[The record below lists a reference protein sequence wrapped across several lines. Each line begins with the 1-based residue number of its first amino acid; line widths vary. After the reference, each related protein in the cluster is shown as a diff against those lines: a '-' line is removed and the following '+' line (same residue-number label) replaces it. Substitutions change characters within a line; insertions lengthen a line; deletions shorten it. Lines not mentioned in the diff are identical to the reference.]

1 MMGAAGSAGS
11 ALEWLRMGR
20 RNLRAAKV
28 MLDLGLADMAAFHAQ
43 QAAEFVL
50 KAVQISKSGR
60 FSRTHDLPSLA
71 AKVSAPPRIVRLASL
86 LTAAYV
92 SARYPDSVG
101 PKITRRRGEMYLDA
115 ARRIVR
121 WGRQELR

>member
-1 MMGAAGSAGS
+1 MGVVGSAGS
-11 ALEWLRMGR
+11 AAEWFRRGR
-20 RNLRAAKV
+20 RNLRAARA
-28 MLDLGLADMAAFHAQ
+28 MLDLGMADMAAFHAQ

-50 KAVQISKSGR
+50 KAVQIHRNGR

-71 AKVSAPPRIVRLASL
+71 AKVSAPPRIMKLASL
-86 LTAAYV
+86 LTPAYV

-101 PKITRRRGEMYLDA
+101 PKITKRRGETYLQA

-121 WGRQELR
+121 WARRQLL